1 MLKEKTLEIG
11 EGIRRDGKSS
21 LRQQSE
27 KKQNT

>member
-11 EGIRRDGKSS
+11 EGIRRDSKSS